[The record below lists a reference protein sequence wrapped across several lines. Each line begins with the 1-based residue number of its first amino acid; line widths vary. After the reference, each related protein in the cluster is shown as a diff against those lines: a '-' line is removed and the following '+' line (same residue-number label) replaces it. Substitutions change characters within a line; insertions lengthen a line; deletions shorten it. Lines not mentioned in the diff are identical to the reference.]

1 MYTVLDCSLLMFF
14 LDIIYPTHY
23 GTWLVIS
30 LHINDNAALLLK
42 FVKICNCFWIGST
55 STKIGNFT
63 ACSYSLFVQ
72 KYKPMKRQHILY
84 FHPFPFLQTYTFNI
98 SSFVAFSLA
107 AKVSCLSAISTH
119 VDDFD

>member
-1 MYTVLDCSLLMFF
+1 MITFNVF
-14 LDIIYPTHY
+14 LGYYIPNA
-23 GTWLVIS
+23 LRNMS
-30 LHINDNAALLLK
+30 LHINDNAALLLN
-42 FVKICNCFWIGST
+42 FIKICNCFWIGST

-63 ACSYSLFVQ
+63 VCSYSLFAQ